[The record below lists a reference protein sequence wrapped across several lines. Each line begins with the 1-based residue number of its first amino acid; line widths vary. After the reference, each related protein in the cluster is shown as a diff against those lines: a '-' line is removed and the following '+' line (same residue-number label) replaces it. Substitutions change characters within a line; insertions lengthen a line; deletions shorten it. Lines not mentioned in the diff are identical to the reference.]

1 MNDTTI
7 EYYRKL
13 SNDLQRKVS
22 DLRAENEM
30 LMVSIKRAEWLHDV
44 AKASNGILQQEVE
57 HIRAELARIKP
68 SWDDAPENAEYL
80 AQDEDWS
87 WEFHLSEPR
96 PYETEES
103 LEDSG
108 WWGSTGWCDSVRN
121 KNWRNTLEPR
131 PKDDR

>member
-68 SWDDAPENAEYL
+68 SWDDAPEW
-80 AQDEDWS
+80 AQWYARDSSRMQHWHE
-87 WEFHLSEPR
+87 SEPHPIASQEWISLSRSLLIRDYDWKKSKERR
-96 PYETEES
+96 P
-103 LEDSG
+103 ED
-108 WWGSTGWCDSVRN
+108 
-121 KNWRNTLEPR
+121 K
-131 PKDDR
+131 